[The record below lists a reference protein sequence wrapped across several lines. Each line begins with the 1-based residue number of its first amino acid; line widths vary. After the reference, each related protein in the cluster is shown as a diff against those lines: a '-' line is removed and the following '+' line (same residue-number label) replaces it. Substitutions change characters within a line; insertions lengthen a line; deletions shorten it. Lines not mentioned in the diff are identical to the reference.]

1 MKTSKDME
9 VYNGKTQTWLVQNGK
24 DSIFTLGGPIIMP
37 VQWVRVISSSLSSP
51 QEMVPSPTPFCPCSS
66 SSRRRKFRG
75 TTGNKN
81 H

>member
-9 VYNGKTQTWLVQNGK
+9 VYNGKTHLQNGK